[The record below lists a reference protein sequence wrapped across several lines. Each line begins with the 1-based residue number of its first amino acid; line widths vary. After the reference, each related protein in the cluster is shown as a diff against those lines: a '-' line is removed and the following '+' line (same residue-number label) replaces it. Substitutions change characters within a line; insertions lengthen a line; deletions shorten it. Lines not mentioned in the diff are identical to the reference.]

1 MASENDHYGNV
12 QKVDESGFSSWVGGI
27 QPDLGRFVYQ
37 LGVSIEELPNFQRLV
52 LLQLHKQFEQLTP
65 EQRETQLYRITVR
78 QVQEQPLQMENN
90 SKPQVLGFPEDQELH
105 AQLQKLEFT
114 KRVPFALA
122 RFHSL
127 SSAEI
132 SAITEMPEHQLKQ
145 VMEEGER
152 ALQEHLQLD
161 ERQMQ
166 QRLAMLE
173 KSYQRL
179 LPPLPAEPELQR
191 EDEGHPFSEE
201 TSKITEPPS
210 QNRKKP
216 FIVMGAAGLFL
227 AAVIGASFMVNDQQS
242 ETAGTTEYQKAEKV
256 TDEMVADWQS
266 QYETIKETSPK
277 RLGMSVEQYSQ
288 LDYVKQA
295 DAEMAR
301 IFSDESLGSLE
312 DDPIEMQAAMDR
324 LFRQIETPRGMT
336 ESLAGSNPMP
346 SSEIEGFLRNYAAK
360 TGELRVFADS
370 VLLKYQEELES
381 TIVMDQLSPEKLVAA
396 SESYPEE
403 LRLVVESLPEYNL
416 FTDVHPNGE
425 KFRTVRDVHILNQQQ
440 PIASDPYAWQYL
452 NLLSNEP
459 YFDSS
464 GFLMP
469 IETIPQHLIIMEQA
483 LLEEGEGTSLFGGI
497 EVAYQQVFWQLVKGN
512 ENSSVYNEEGKVKED
527 YRKAWS
533 GLATSNP
540 MAFLMLPIL
549 EEMEASDWTA
559 SAHYDELKFQDLS
572 DALVMEK
579 AGELAEKLPN
589 GNLMIE
595 EEFVDMQDFDWSR
608 IQPLYE
614 SFKSTHDLQ
623 LLADV
628 PPLDVLFMYHYAN
641 KLGDTETLWHLLADS
656 PLKPPLPEFETE
668 WKQIP
673 DIAETAQ
680 WVELSGDFFKQRVK
694 DKVYIYP
701 QVQLDDYDQRL
712 DVQLVTEKD
721 RIWQIDYQQYE
732 SYDLLGEDQQFK
744 EVVDSLYT
752 VFAADKQGQLPV
764 DTKPGETAGVFFKA
778 VENKD
783 IQTLRRL
790 SADTEWTDEEF
801 TYFLELHSFRPF
813 SELARLAF
821 STYFNAW
828 DSGGLTG
835 RVEIEYASGLQDS
848 LFQESFLMEKTEQ
861 GWRMANLNNY

>member
-1 MASENDHYGNV
+1 MASANDHYGQV
-12 QKVDESGFSSWVGGI
+12 QKGEESAFSSWVGEI

-37 LGVSIEELPNFQRLV
+37 LGVTIEELPNFQQLV
-52 LLQLHKQFEQLTP
+52 LLQLYEQFEQLTP
-65 EQRETQLYRITVR
+65 EQAKIQLYKITVQ
-78 QVQEQPLQMENN
+78 QVQEHPLQLENN

-105 AQLQKLEFT
+105 TQLQKMDLV

-127 SSAEI
+127 SPADI
-132 SAITEMPEHQLKQ
+132 SIITEMQDHQIRQ
-145 VMEEGER
+145 VLEEGTRE
-152 ALQEHLQLD
+152 LQQHLQVD

-166 QRLAMLE
+166 QRLVLLE
-173 KSYQRL
+173 KSYRRFR
-179 LPPLPAEPELQR
+179 PPLPADRELQR
-191 EDEGHPFSEE
+191 IDRNLSSPEE
-201 TSKITEPPS
+201 SAKITEPPP

-216 FIVMGAAGLFL
+216 FIVMGMAGLFL
-227 AAVIGASFMVNDQQS
+227 SAVIGASFMVNDQQS

-288 LDYVKQA
+288 LNYVKQA

-301 IFSDESLGSLE
+301 MFSDESLRSLE
-312 DDPIEMQAAMDR
+312 DDPIEMQLAMDH

-336 ESLAGSNPMP
+336 ESLTGPNTMP
-346 SSEIEGFLRNYAAK
+346 SSEIKDFLRNYAAK

-381 TIVMDQLSPEKLVAA
+381 TIVMDQLSPEKLLAE
-396 SESYPEE
+396 SENYPEE
-403 LRLVVESLPEYNL
+403 LRLLVQSLPEYNL
-416 FTDVHPNGE
+416 FAVVHPNGE

-459 YFDSS
+459 YFDDS

-469 IETIPQHLIIMEQA
+469 VESVPQHLIIMEQA
-483 LLEEGEGTSLFGGI
+483 LLEEGDGTSLFGGI
-497 EVAYQQVFWQLVKGN
+497 EVAYQQVFWQLVKGS
-512 ENSSVYNEEGKVKED
+512 ESSSVYNDEGKVKDD
-527 YRKAWS
+527 YRKAWN

-540 MAFLMLPIL
+540 LAFLMLPIL

-559 SAHYDELKFQDLS
+559 SAHYDELEFQDLS
-572 DALVMEK
+572 DALAMEK
-579 AGELAEKLPN
+579 SGDLAEKLPN

-595 EEFVDMQDFDWSR
+595 DEFVDMQDFDWSR

-614 SFKSTHDLQ
+614 SFKSTHDLE

-641 KLGDTETLWHLLADS
+641 KLGDTETLWHLLAES
-656 PLKPPLPEFETE
+656 PLKPPLTEFEKE

-701 QVQLDDYDQRL
+701 QVQLDEHDQRL
-712 DVQLVTEKD
+712 DVLLVTEKD
-721 RIWQIDYQQYE
+721 RIWQVDYQQYE
-732 SYDLLGEDQQFK
+732 SYDLLGEDKQFK

-752 VFAADKQGQLPV
+752 AFTADKQEQLPA
-764 DTKPGETAGVFFKA
+764 DTKPGEVAGVFFKA

-783 IQTLRRL
+783 IQTMRRL
-790 SADTEWTDEEF
+790 STETEWTDEEYV
-801 TYFLELHSFRPF
+801 YFLELHSFRPF
-813 SELARLAF
+813 SELAHLTFATNF
-821 STYFNAW
+821 SAW
-828 DSGGLTG
+828 NSGDFTG
-835 RVEIEYASGLQDS
+835 RAEIEYASGPQDS
-848 LFQESFLMEKTEQ
+848 LFKESFLMKKTED
-861 GWRMANLNNY
+861 GWRLAILNNY

>member
-1 MASENDHYGNV
+1 MASANDHYGQG
-12 QKVDESGFSSWVGGI
+12 QKGEESAFSSWVGEI

-37 LGVSIEELPNFQRLV
+37 LGVTIEELPNFQQLV
-52 LLQLHKQFEQLTP
+52 LLQLHEQFEQLTP
-65 EQRETQLYRITVR
+65 EQAKIQLYKITV
-78 QVQEQPLQMENN
+78 QQIQEHSLHFENN

-105 AQLQKLEFT
+105 TQLQKLDLA
-114 KRVPFALA
+114 KRVPFALT

-127 SSAEI
+127 SPAEI
-132 SAITEMPEHQLKQ
+132 SIITEMQDHQLHQ
-145 VMEEGER
+145 VMEEGARE
-152 ALQEHLQLD
+152 LQQHLQVD

-166 QRLAMLE
+166 QRLVLLE
-173 KSYQRL
+173 KSYRRL
-179 LPPLPAEPELQR
+179 VPPLPVDRELQR
-191 EDEGHPFSEE
+191 IDRNPSSPEE
-201 TSKITEPPS
+201 SPKITEPPL

-227 AAVIGASFMVNDQQS
+227 AAVIGASFTINDQQS

-266 QYETIKETSPK
+266 RYKTIKETSPK
-277 RLGMSVEQYSQ
+277 RLGMSIEQYSQ

-301 IFSDESLGSLE
+301 TFSDESLRSLE
-312 DDPIEMQAAMDR
+312 DDPIEMQLAMDH

-336 ESLAGSNPMP
+336 ESLTGPNAMP
-346 SSEIEGFLRNYAAK
+346 SSEIEDFLRNYAAK
-360 TGELRVFADS
+360 TDELRVFADS

-381 TIVMDQLSPEKLVAA
+381 TIVMDQLSPEKLLAE
-396 SESYPEE
+396 SENYPEK
-403 LRLVVESLPEYNL
+403 LRLLVESLPEYNL
-416 FTDVHPNGE
+416 LAVVHPNGE

-459 YFDSS
+459 YFDGS

-469 IETIPQHLIIMEQA
+469 IETIPQHLMIMEQA
-483 LLEEGEGTSLFGGI
+483 LVEEGDGTSLFDGI
-497 EVAYQQVFWQLVKGN
+497 EVAYPQVFWQLVKGS
-512 ENSSVYNEEGKVKED
+512 ENSSVYDTEGKVKDD
-527 YRKAWS
+527 YRKAWN

-559 SAHYDELKFQDLS
+559 SAHYDELKFQDLLN
-572 DALVMEK
+572 ALAMEK
-579 AGELAEKLPN
+579 SGDLAEKLPN

-595 EEFVDMQDFDWSR
+595 DEFVDMQDFDWSR

-614 SFKSTHDLQ
+614 SFKSTYDLQ

-641 KLGDTETLWHLLADS
+641 KLGDTETLWHLLAAS
-656 PLKPPLPEFETE
+656 PLKPPLTEFEKE
-668 WKQIP
+668 WKPIP

-680 WVELSGDFFKQRVK
+680 WVELSGDFSKQRVK

-701 QVQLDDYDQRL
+701 QVQLDEYDQRL
-712 DVQLVTEKD
+712 DLLLVTEKD

-732 SYDLLGEDQQFK
+732 SYDLLGADQQFK
-744 EVVDSLYT
+744 ENVDSLY
-752 VFAADKQGQLPV
+752 AAFTAGQQNQLPA
-764 DTKPGETAGVFFKA
+764 DTKPGEVAAVFFKA

-783 IQTLRRL
+783 IQAMRKL
-790 SADTEWTDEEF
+790 STETEWTDEEYV
-801 TYFLELHSFRPF
+801 YFLELHSFRPF
-813 SELARLAF
+813 SELAQLAF
-821 STYFNAW
+821 ATNFSAW
-828 DSGGLTG
+828 NSGDLTG
-835 RVEIEYASGLQDS
+835 RAEIEYASGPQDS
-848 LFQESFLMEKTEQ
+848 LFKESFLMKKTED
-861 GWRMANLNNY
+861 GWRMVHSNNY